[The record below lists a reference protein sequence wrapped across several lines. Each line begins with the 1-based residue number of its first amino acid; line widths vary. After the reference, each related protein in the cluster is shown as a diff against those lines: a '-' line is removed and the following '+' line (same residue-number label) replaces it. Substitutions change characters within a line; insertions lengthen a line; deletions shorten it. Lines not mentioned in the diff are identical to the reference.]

1 VTLLDDSIVR
11 DKLVIKMYSKF
22 MNASLIFDNL
32 NHRPTDA
39 ELHCP
44 GNNENVGLPRP
55 GQRSAS
61 FSSVERDCSRQQTL
75 EEATE

>member
-1 VTLLDDSIVR
+1 
-11 DKLVIKMYSKF
+11 
-22 MNASLIFDNL
+22 MNASLILDNCFF
-32 NHRPTDA
+32 NHRPTNA
-39 ELHCP
+39 ELHFP

-75 EEATE
+75 EEAIGKTCIHLNLAS

>member
-1 VTLLDDSIVR
+1 
-11 DKLVIKMYSKF
+11 
-22 MNASLIFDNL
+22 MNAALTFDTW
-32 NHRPTDA
+32 NHRPTDV

-61 FSSVERDCSRQQTL
+61 VSSVERDCSRQQSL
-75 EEATE
+75 EEATEQTCMLNS